1 MDKHSIIVSM
11 SESVDWEEKKYQEVF
26 DDETRLLVRRRAA
39 DKSCSIDDVQGILN
53 SLYVLDGNNAEGR
66 SSVQQIALSA
76 TIAAYEAFIH
86 QWQKES
92 SLT

>member
-1 MDKHSIIVSM
+1 MLA
-11 SESVDWEEKKYQEVF
+11 SVDWEEKKYQEVF

-39 DKSCSIDDVQGILN
+39 DARCTIEDVQGILD

-86 QWQKES
+86 QWKKINHVKRQRG
-92 SLT
+92 LG

>member
-1 MDKHSIIVSM
+1 M
-11 SESVDWEEKKYQEVF
+11 SESVGWEDRRYQEVF

-39 DKSCSIDDVQGILN
+39 DETCSIDDIRGILD

-66 SSVQQIALSA
+66 SSVQQIVLSA

-86 QWQKES
+86 QWQKE
-92 SLT
+92 LTLK

>member
-1 MDKHSIIVSM
+1 MDKHSIITPM
-11 SESVDWEEKKYQEVF
+11 LASVDWEEKKYQEVF

-39 DKSCSIDDVQGILN
+39 DARCTIEDVQGILD

-86 QWQKES
+86 QWKKES
-92 SLT
+92 TM

>member
-1 MDKHSIIVSM
+1 M
-11 SESVDWEEKKYQEVF
+11 SESVDWEDKKYQEVF

-39 DKSCSIDDVQGILN
+39 DESCTIDDIQGILD

-66 SSVQQIALSA
+66 SSVQQIVLSA

-86 QWQKES
+86 QWRKEF
-92 SLT
+92 TI